1 MDAAPR
7 IIVVMGVSG
16 CGKSTVGKL
25 VAEGLGCE
33 FVEGDEY
40 HSPDNIAKMRS
51 GRPLEDDDRLV
62 WMSALNAK
70 LSDVVLSGGRA
81 VLSCSALKD
90 TYRVVQLN
98 LIRKLMCLICCRGVM
113 RISTKQHFFEIRL
126 DRSSFLNRKWLTNGI
141 PAELVRLIFI
151 KGDFEAIERRME
163 EREGHYMKVV
173 NDRDRYGH
181 WPKAF
186 VELSIFIGRF

>member
-1 MDAAPR
+1 MYTSTLIAVMDFCLEEIGPVFKATWRDGMAISISIGKLSIGKLMEPR
-7 IIVVMGVSG
+7 VIVVMGVSG
-16 CGKSTVGKL
+16 CGKSTVGRL

-51 GRPLEDDDRLV
+51 GRPLEDDDRLG

-90 TYRVVQLN
+90 IYRVVQLN
-98 LIRKLMCLICCRGVM
+98 LIRKLMCLICVPLNN
-113 RISTKQHFFEIRL
+113 IQLPLKFHL
-126 DRSSFLNRKWLTNGI
+126 DLTSGS
-141 PAELVRLIFI
+141 
-151 KGDFEAIERRME
+151 G
-163 EREGHYMKVV
+163 
-173 NDRDRYGH
+173 
-181 WPKAF
+181 
-186 VELSIFIGRF
+186 